1 MQGNSRESTPQD
13 LWKAQEDG
21 AVTMASDEVRARA
34 NRYERE
40 SVLVYRVTL
49 GLTPLFLF
57 LFIYN
62 LARLSGPLLLAGTGL
77 ALAAYCLIAW
87 KVLRGGPHRSAPA
100 EPCLDYLRRE
110 FDQKRRG
117 LLWVRGCVL
126 LLAPAVLVSWW
137 GGAGFPGQSIG
148 HSISLVA
155 GPSRRACALD
165 CDGRDH
171 RLPLV
176 RVFPTSTES
185 RARDR

>member
-77 ALAAYCLIAW
+77 ALAAYCLIAGRFCGAARTG
-87 KVLRGGPHRSAPA
+87 VRRLNRASTICGGSSIRSV
-100 EPCLDYLRRE
+100 EDCS
-110 FDQKRRG
+110 
-117 LLWVRGCVL
+117 GC
-126 LLAPAVLVSWW
+126 AV
-137 GGAGFPGQSIG
+137 
-148 HSISLVA
+148 
-155 GPSRRACALD
+155 AC
-165 CDGRDH
+165 CC
-171 RLPLV
+171 
-176 RVFPTSTES
+176 
-185 RARDR
+185 